1 MHIDL
6 DDAIQIHARVS
17 RARFGRGAKKRAL
30 STAQKLR
37 QAGDQGGAAVWER
50 LATEID
56 RAGTRAKAV
65 SDRKAFDAS
74 PGDARPLLNP
84 YALPS

>member
-6 DDAIQIHARVS
+6 DEAIKIHARVS

-30 STAQKLR
+30 KTAQKLSE
-37 QAGDQGGAAVWER
+37 AGDHAGAAVWQR

-56 RAGTRAKAV
+56 HTGTKPKAI
-65 SDRKAFDAS
+65 SDRKAFDRID
-74 PGDARPLLNP
+74 G
-84 YALPS
+84 